1 MQVNGNTNRSIYFG
15 AFELKP
21 VSGELLCNGVSVK
34 LPPQPFKVL
43 VVLAE
48 NAGLL
53 VAREEIQRQV
63 WGDDTFVDFDKGL
76 NFCIKQIREALSDNA
91 QSPRYIETLPRRGY
105 RFIAP
110 VEKPPVA
117 NSVNGSAV
125 DTTSA
130 TPSELSIINSPLP
143 TEGQLPQPV
152 AAISTTS
159 HRSLTVGR
167 QYKWGIAI
175 AVLAAL
181 SIYPL
186 WRYLKPQSSSPAGK
200 KMLVVLPFENLNADT
215 NEDYFNDGLTEEMIT
230 QLGRLQPRKLGVI
243 ARTTALT
250 YKKTPK
256 DIRQIGQELGVNYVL
271 EGSVRRQAN
280 LVRITAQLIQV
291 SDQTHLWSETY
302 ERSERDMLQIQSEVA
317 RRVANS
323 LALELFP
330 TSPKDSTGAASVNP
344 EAYDAYLKGRF
355 LVTKDTLP
363 DLERSIPYFDQ
374 ATEKD
379 PSFAPA
385 YAAAV
390 DARMLLSTWNNTFS
404 AEVLNR
410 AKADALKAVELDPAL
425 GEAYAALGAVNFWF
439 EWNWSEAEKNIKR
452 GIELNPS
459 NPNSHILY
467 ADFLLSQG
475 ETEAAVSHIQ
485 QAIELDPVSLLT
497 NGLAAFFYLR
507 ARHCDDAIT
516 QAQRM
521 LELEPKSP
529 AAKDCLIS
537 AYRYKGMYQEML
549 EVKQKRV
556 SAEGNRKAIPALN
569 QGDAKEAIERIERNQ
584 LKELKDAVAKGEKR
598 NALWAAHLAAQLG
611 EKDLALEWL
620 EKACEEHLPYCIFIN
635 IQQDFDSL
643 RQDHRFT
650 DITRRMELSR

>member
-1 MQVNGNTNRSIYFG
+1 MQVNGNTNQSIHFG

-21 VSGELLCNGVSVK
+21 ESGELLCDGASVK

-43 VVLAE
+43 VVLVE

-105 RFIAP
+105 RFIASIENTIN
-110 VEKPPVA
+110 V
-117 NSVNGSAV
+117 SAIQNK
-125 DTTSA
+125 TSD
-130 TPSELSIINSPLP
+130 TPSEPFTINSPSP
-143 TEGQLPQPV
+143 AEPPNPQAV
-152 AAISTTS
+152 TLNSAVS
-159 HRSLTVGR
+159 HRSGTVGR
-167 QYKWGIAI
+167 LYKWGIAV
-175 AVLAAL
+175 AVLAILA
-181 SIYPL
+181 IYPL
-186 WRYLKPQSSSPAGK
+186 WRYLKPQFPSSVGK
-200 KMLVVLPFENLNADT
+200 KMLVVLPFENLNVDT
-215 NEDYFNDGLTEEMIT
+215 NEDYFSDGLTEEMIT

-250 YKKTPK
+250 YKRTPK

-271 EGSVRRQAN
+271 EGSVRREAN
-280 LVRITAQLIQV
+280 RVRITAQLIQV

-302 ERSERDMLQIQSEVA
+302 ERNERDMLQIQSEVA

-330 TSPKDSTGAASVNP
+330 ALPKDSTSTASVNP

-374 ATEKD
+374 ATEID
-379 PSFAPA
+379 PNFAPA

-390 DARMLLSTWNNTFS
+390 DARVLLSTWNNTSS
-404 AEVLNR
+404 AEVVAR
-410 AKADALKAVELDPAL
+410 VKADALKAVELDPAL

-439 EWNWSEAEKNIKR
+439 EWNWLEAEKNIKR

-507 ARHCDDAIT
+507 ARHYDDAIT

-537 AYRYKGMYQEML
+537 AYRYKGMYQEMRD
-549 EVKQKRV
+549 VIQKRV
-556 SAEGNRKAIPALN
+556 SAEGNRKAIAALN
-569 QGDAKEAIERIERNQ
+569 QGDAKETIERIERNQ
-584 LKELKDAVAKGEKR
+584 LKELKEAVARGEKR
-598 NALWAAHLAAQLG
+598 NAWWSAHLAAQLG

-620 EKACEEHLPYCIFIN
+620 EKACEERLPFCVFIN
-635 IQQDFDSL
+635 IYPDFDTL
-643 RQDHRFT
+643 RQDRRFA
-650 DITRRMELSR
+650 DIVRRMELSR